1 MRKKTSSP
9 AKPGTMSRA
18 QRRLLVGVTGLTVA
32 VTAYAYCPPQYQ
44 EAWVYPAFAWSAT
57 TITGTITALDAAI
70 SAQLWFQSERLI
82 SAVAILT
89 KQKAV
94 SANQIS
100 DGLRNTNQNIA
111 VSLNALSQ
119 AERVKKARFEYGG
132 DFGQGYSPCYV
143 FQGRLGISRAESDLS
158 GMAAAVVRTDVQAA
172 PGRFANPVMA
182 QKEMLEQHNALFCT
196 KDQADSGLCA
206 SKGALPGANLSV
218 AKLFKPTANEED
230 LTKAKSSFINN
241 LAGLPDG
248 EVPAG
253 GGSSEVAA
261 SYQQAK
267 IQKDAIRSSALASLK
282 QIQLETTSGQ
292 DGEHGHGDL
301 PLSKQYE
308 TEIKRYAGNTPE
320 YQTWARV
327 MAAQNDRG
335 AMVELLKIKALDL
348 SLQERQYRQWERME
362 AQLASAVAAKLK
374 SQSRKSDAAAD
385 SAVRQ
390 TATSKLGS

>member
-1 MRKKTSSP
+1 MRKRTSSP
-9 AKPGTMSRA
+9 AKTGTMSRA

-57 TITGTITALDAAI
+57 TITSTITALDAAL

-143 FQGRLGISRAESDLS
+143 FQSRLGISRAESDLN
-158 GMAAAVVRTDVQAA
+158 GMAAVAVRTDVQAA
-172 PGRFANPVMA
+172 PGRFANPVVA

-196 KDQADSGLCA
+196 KDQADSGLCDA
-206 SKGALPGANLSV
+206 EGSLPGASLSV
-218 AKLFKPTANEED
+218 ATLFKPTANEED
-230 LTKAKSSFINN
+230 LTKAKSAFINN
-241 LAGLPDG
+241 LSGLPDG
-248 EVPAG
+248 EVPQGA
-253 GGSSEVAA
+253 GSSEVAA

-267 IQKDAIRSSALASLK
+267 LQKDAVRSSALASLK

-362 AQLASAVAAKLK
+362 ALLASAVAAKLK
-374 SQSRKSDAAAD
+374 SQSSKANAAAD

>member
-1 MRKKTSSP
+1 MRKKTSSL
-9 AKPGTMSRA
+9 AKPGTMSRT

-44 EAWVYPAFAWSAT
+44 EAWVYPAFAWSAS
-57 TITGTITALDAAI
+57 TITGTITALDAAL

-119 AERVKKARFEYGG
+119 ADRVKKARFDYGG

-143 FQGRLGISRAESDLS
+143 FQGRLGISRAESDLN
-158 GMAAAVVRTDVQAA
+158 GMAAASVRTGVQAA

-182 QKEMLEQHNALFCT
+182 QKEMLEQHNQLFCT

-206 SKGALPGANLSV
+206 SEGSLAGANLNV
-218 AKLFKPTANEED
+218 ATLFKPTANEED